1 MYCIEHLKKRDY
13 RLSKVIERIGSLDY
27 SAYNNHQN
35 SFLFL
40 VREIVGQ
47 MISSSVKK
55 VIWRR
60 FGELCNNTITP
71 STVAELSLE
80 QLRSIGLSK
89 SKSSYILNLAKLVS
103 NNEID
108 FKKMETMSDDEVIKV
123 LTSIK
128 GIGNWTAKMYLL
140 FFLQREDILPYEDGA
155 FLQAYK
161 WLYNTKVIKPESI
174 VRRCKKWKPY
184 TSVGARYMYRALDTG
199 LTKIPIKDFLNNQ
212 ETRTPGT
219 GTCFNE

>member
-1 MYCIEHLKKRDY
+1 MKSSIHHLKEADY
-13 RLSKVIERIGSLDY
+13 RLAKVIETVGELHSSTYNDY
-27 SAYNNHQN
+27 AD

-40 VREIVGQ
+40 IREIVGQ

-55 VIWRR
+55 VIWGRLI
-60 FGELCNNTITP
+60 ELCNNEITP
-71 STVAELSLE
+71 NTIGNLSVE
-80 QLRSIGLSK
+80 QLRSIGLSQ
-89 SKSSYILNLAKLVS
+89 SKSNYILNLAKIVS
-103 NNEID
+103 DGKID
-108 FKKMETMSDDEVIKV
+108 FYRLENMPDDEVLKV

-174 VRRCKKWKPY
+174 ARRCKKWKPY
-184 TSVGARYMYRALDTG
+184 TSIGARYMYMALDSG
-199 LTKIPIKDFLNNQ
+199 LTKIPIRDFLENDDMS
-212 ETRTPGT
+212 E
-219 GTCFNE
+219 

>member
-1 MYCIEHLKKRDY
+1 MGISIEKIHYLQTADS
-13 RLSKVIERIGSLDY
+13 RLGKVIERIGVIDY
-27 SAYNNHQN
+27 PNTIHSD

-47 MISSSVKK
+47 MISSNVKK
-55 VIWRR
+55 IIWER
-60 FGELCNNTITP
+60 FTVLCNNTISP
-71 STVAELSLE
+71 STISRLSLE
-80 QLRSIGLSK
+80 QLWSIGLSR

-103 NNEID
+103 NNEIN
-108 FKKMETMSDDEVIKV
+108 FEKLETMPDDEVMKV

-161 WLYNTKVIKPESI
+161 WLYNTKAIKPESI
-174 VRRCKKWKPY
+174 ARRCKRWKPY
-184 TSVGARYMYRALDTG
+184 TSIGARYMYRALDTG
-199 LTKIPIKDFLNNQ
+199 LTKMPIKDFL
-212 ETRTPGT
+212 E
-219 GTCFNE
+219 E

>member
-1 MYCIEHLKKRDY
+1 MDAIQHLKKADV
-13 RLSKVIERIGSLDY
+13 RLSKVIDKIGNLDY
-27 SAYNNHQN
+27 SAYNNHPD

-55 VIWRR
+55 VIWGR
-60 FGELCNNTITP
+60 FMVLCENAITP
-71 STVAELSLE
+71 STVSKLRLE
-80 QLRSIGLSK
+80 QLRSIGLSQ
-89 SKSSYILNLAKLVS
+89 SKSSYILNLAKIVS

-108 FKKMETMSDDEVIKV
+108 FEKLETMPDDEVMKV

-174 VRRCKKWKPY
+174 ARRCKKWKPY
-184 TSVGARYMYRALDTG
+184 TSIGARYMYRALDTG
-199 LTKIPIKDFLNNQ
+199 LTKIPISDFLNTN
-212 ETRTPGT
+212 
-219 GTCFNE
+219 N

>member
-1 MYCIEHLKKRDY
+1 MDEIQHLKKADV
-13 RLSKVIERIGSLDY
+13 RLSKVIDKIGNLDY
-27 SAYNNHQN
+27 SAYNNHPD

-55 VIWRR
+55 VIWGR
-60 FGELCNNTITP
+60 FVVLCDNAITP
-71 STVAELSLE
+71 STVSKLRLE
-80 QLRSIGLSK
+80 QLRSIGLSQ
-89 SKSSYILNLAKLVS
+89 SKSSYILNLAQLVS

-108 FKKMETMSDDEVIKV
+108 FEKLETLPDDEVMKV

-174 VRRCKKWKPY
+174 ARRCKKWKPY
-184 TSVGARYMYRALDTG
+184 TSIGARYMYRALDTG
-199 LTKIPIKDFLNNQ
+199 LTKIPIKDFL
-212 ETRTPGT
+212 E
-219 GTCFNE
+219 E

>member
-1 MYCIEHLKKRDY
+1 MDAIQHLKKADV
-13 RLSKVIERIGSLDY
+13 RLSKVIDKIGSIDY
-27 SAYNNHQN
+27 SAYNNHPD

-55 VIWRR
+55 VIWGR
-60 FGELCNNTITP
+60 FMVLCDNAITP
-71 STVAELSLE
+71 SIVSKLRLE
-80 QLRSIGLSK
+80 QLRSIGLSQA
-89 SKSSYILNLAKLVS
+89 KSSYILNLAKLVS

-108 FKKMETMSDDEVIKV
+108 FEKLETMPDDEVMNV

-174 VRRCKKWKPY
+174 ARRCKKWKPY
-184 TSVGARYMYRALDTG
+184 TSIGARYMYRALDTG
-199 LTKIPIKDFLNNQ
+199 LTKIPISDFLNMNK
-212 ETRTPGT
+212 
-219 GTCFNE
+219 